1 MDVLKKIKSATL
13 MEALIATVLIVVI
26 FIVSSLVINN
36 LLLNGFNNNTTE
48 IENRLSQ
55 LEYEYQNHK
64 IQLPYNAPFENWNI
78 TIAKES
84 EITKR
89 FQIITFK
96 AIKNQSN
103 KIIIKKRIDEQ

>member
-13 MEALIATVLIVVI
+13 MEALIATILIVVI

-36 LLLNGFNNNTTE
+36 LLLNAFNNKTDE

-64 IQLPYNAPFENWNI
+64 IQLPYNESFEKWNVSVI
-78 TIAKES
+78 KGQ
-84 EITKR
+84 
-89 FQIITFK
+89 QISNEFPVLIFM
-96 AIKNQSN
+96 AQKNQSQ
-103 KIIIKKRIDEQ
+103 KTIIKKRIDE

>member
-13 MEALIATVLIVVI
+13 IEALIATVLIVVI

-36 LLLNGFNNNTTE
+36 LLLNSFNNNTNK

-64 IQLPYNAPFENWNI
+64 IQLPYNESFDNWNI
-78 TIAKES
+78 I
-84 EITKR
+84 ITKEAKSKNG
-89 FQIITFK
+89 ISLITLK
-96 AIKNQSN
+96 AEKNQSQ
-103 KIIIKKRIDEQ
+103 KTIIKKRIDEQ